1 MSELNAL
8 SKPESV
14 ENERPEAA
22 ENEWLSALFDGE
34 LSDEET
40 RRLISG
46 DDDAAARRWS
56 EYSLIGDVLRGNT
69 AGRPDFG
76 ARMHAALAA
85 EPTVLAPKP
94 LAPAANR
101 PYYWMAAAAAV
112 AAIAWSV
119 VSVAPQSG
127 GEVAIPVAAYSPLPP
142 DQTDASAVQAY
153 MAAHQ
158 DYAYT
163 VGAEPEMSFTRVSL
177 TEDAR

>member
-8 SKPESV
+8 RNSQAV
-14 ENERPEAA
+14 ENDRSEAA
-22 ENEWLSALFDGE
+22 GNDWMSALFDGE

-40 RRLISG
+40 KRLITG
-46 DDDAAARRWS
+46 ADDATARRWS
-56 EYSLIGDVLRGNT
+56 EYSLIGDALRGNA

-76 ARMHAALAA
+76 ARLHAALAA

-101 PYYWMAAAAAV
+101 SYYWMAAAAAV

-127 GEVAIPVAAYSPLPP
+127 EVAVPVAANSSVPAA
-142 DQTDASAVQAY
+142 QADAGTY
-153 MAAHQ
+153 LAAHQ
-158 DYAYT
+158 DYAYAL
-163 VGAEPEMSFTRVSL
+163 GGEPEMSFTRVSPV
-177 TEDAR
+177 EDGR